1 MEPDAPTLSPAEQW
15 TRATDEEVTLELLDD
30 ALASIRD
37 DVWVAAACVERV
49 LDDIELERR
58 LLSLGL
64 VRTQRLVTQ
73 AEEGVAAELA
83 ILEDEDEEAVDQ
95 QQRADKQVV
104 APRYFAAHE
113 PEARSCSMRAVLLER
128 QDRLETYA
136 SLVTARALSDSN
148 ETDVDLDPWAD
159 NDDSPP
165 DAVNDEPAVKLSD
178 FLTQTIL
185 ESTLDLAALARYQ
198 ALQILLLRHQAEL
211 FPYRFAILQALP
223 EHAHPS
229 QFVDLLPRLDPTY
242 EREDRPAQ
250 PAPSRTKEWCEA
262 SDVLAAVAASGF
274 APPTPSQASYQ
285 VSHLDDLRSDAPCD
299 ASMLSEWYRNRALGI
314 ERDTGMVDVALAFIQ
329 HGASQGIPGLDELGE
344 ELSLLE
350 RLVYD
355 AAQPGDSST
364 DSWSLIRWRALAP
377 LEAVEAYLTHSTPE
391 TIVDDIRRLVMP
403 YLYVLESRSERAGSP
418 DPGLPLRILTEYLL
432 NAPLPLL
439 AAIFEASKPTL
450 PTAQRILKDDAH
462 MARLALACL
471 YGSDNL
477 YDWGTM
483 SRIFECLPAWEGAK
497 GADEEDEADMTLLSL
512 GAFVAPSTSRPKCT
526 PADLLLFFTPLP
538 AFALSRALDVL
549 DVHLDAGEILARW
562 SVPAPLRWFLQSSE
576 NVDEQRAY
584 ATRMARRAGGGREDE
599 LENEDEW
606 EALKDDMLKLATG
619 GRGPLKGPF
628 GMLEKD
634 EVLRI
639 FFGGLLSSGNFGI
652 ARALLNPSES
662 ERPLQ
667 PHVVEE
673 LVLAASRE
681 FYDNASSGNLHLGEM
696 KLAYDCLSVAPQTVT
711 IRKERDF
718 IEATSR
724 ICSFHVRSRSGHPLA
739 PIEIRLEKDRLS
751 LIARVLA
758 STDDAYKH
766 SQVMLEL
773 ANKLGVPGDARV
785 YGMLAD
791 AALAAEDFA
800 AADAASAKMVSSV
813 HSPEDAEVAWRTA
826 FQLGRQAEW
835 DDLSARLR
843 LLAHAA
849 RLCPAEHTLDVLST
863 WRRVE
868 REHLDARRVAPR
880 KTGRQPRKSRD
891 AQERVGAAITS
902 LASRLQGM
910 QVPGSPATSD
920 VAARALVAGGQRA
933 AATLSR
939 VAGAFP
945 FGGAHG
951 RSGSDEQQRSTT
963 PDVTGAAKHAFARGV
978 GWLIGDD

>member
-1 MEPDAPTLSPAEQW
+1 MQRDPDAPTLSAAEQW
-15 TRATDEEVTLELLDD
+15 THATNEEVTLELLDN
-30 ALASIRD
+30 ALAAVRD
-37 DVWVAAACVERV
+37 DLWVAAACVERV
-49 LDDIELERR
+49 LDDLDLERK

-64 VRTQRLVTQ
+64 VRTQRLVAQ
-73 AEEGVAAELA
+73 AEEGIAAEVA
-83 ILEDEDEEAVDQ
+83 VLEDEDEEAVDQ
-95 QQRADKQVV
+95 QQRAERQAV

-113 PEARSCSMRAVLLER
+113 AEARACSMRAILLER
-128 QDRLETYA
+128 EDRLDTYA
-136 SLVTARALSDSN
+136 ALVAARALSDSN
-148 ETDVDLDPWAD
+148 EADDVDLDPWAD
-159 NDDSPP
+159 NDDKPP
-165 DAVNDEPAVKLSD
+165 DAANDDLAIQLSQ
-178 FLTQTIL
+178 FLTQSIL
-185 ESTLDLAALARYQ
+185 ESTLDLAALARFQ

-223 EHAHPS
+223 EQAHPS
-229 QFVDLLPRLDPTY
+229 QFIDLLPRLDSTY
-242 EREDRPAQ
+242 EREERPAQ
-250 PAPSRTKEWCEA
+250 SESLRATEWCE
-262 SDVLAAVAASGF
+262 SQDVVSAVASSGF
-274 APPTPSQASYQ
+274 ALPAESS
-285 VSHLDDLRSDAPCD
+285 SLRIDSPRADERFDA
-299 ASMLSEWYRNRALGI
+299 AQLSEWYRNRALSI
-314 ERDTGMVDVALAFIQ
+314 ERDTGLVDVALAFIQ
-329 HGASQGIPGLDELGE
+329 HGASQGISGLDELGE

-364 DSWSLIRWRALAP
+364 DDWSLERWRTLAP
-377 LEAVEAYLTHSTPE
+377 LEVVRAYLAHSTPE
-391 TIVDDIRRLVMP
+391 TVIANIRSLVMP
-403 YLYVLESRSERAGSP
+403 YLYVLEARHERAGSL
-418 DPGLPLRILTEYLL
+418 DPGLPSRILTEYLL
-432 NAPLPLL
+432 EAPLSLL
-439 AAIFEASKPTL
+439 AAIFDASKPTL

-471 YGSDNL
+471 YGSDSL
-477 YDWGTM
+477 YDWSIM

-512 GAFVAPSTSRPKCT
+512 GAFVTPSTSRPKCT

-549 DVHLDAGEILARW
+549 DVHLDSGEILARW

-628 GMLEKD
+628 GMLEKKD
-634 EVLRI
+634 VLRI
-639 FFGGLLSSGNFGI
+639 FFGGLLSSGNFSI
-652 ARALLNPSES
+652 AKALLNPSET
-662 ERPLQ
+662 ERPLE
-667 PHVVEE
+667 PHEVEE

-800 AADAASAKMVSSV
+800 SADAASAKMVASV
-813 HSPEDAEVAWRTA
+813 HSPGDAEVAWRTA

-835 DDLSARLR
+835 NDLSARLR

-849 RLCPAEHTLDVLST
+849 RLCPPEHTLDVLST

-880 KTGRQPRKSRD
+880 ETGRQPRKVRD

-951 RSGSDEQQRSTT
+951 RSGSDEQQRSST